1 LFLFKEYK
9 VQPYTDI
16 PVFVINLD
24 NSTERL
30 ESAQKQLTA
39 MGIAMERFPA
49 VYGKHLTLQQV
60 EDCYDV
66 DLNRIKFRRPLSPGE
81 IGCYLSHRSLW
92 QKMVEQNI
100 AVAIVLE
107 DDIDVEVGF
116 PDVIQQL
123 RRLQGWDM
131 IKLSDDRDGKGDQ
144 ALPLDDT
151 YRLVNFHKVPNC
163 TTGYAI
169 SLSGAKKLLTR
180 KKFYRPVDVDLQ
192 FYNEVDLTLYSILP
206 YTIWPSSRFNSEI
219 DQMSSGSRKRDTSF
233 LRNLHYRVSLGLLRI
248 TRVSGK
254 LSEIKVDW

>member
-1 LFLFKEYK
+1 M
-9 VQPYTDI
+9 QPYTDI

-24 NSTERL
+24 GSVDRL
-30 ESAQKQLTA
+30 ESAQKQLRA

-49 VYGKHLTLQQV
+49 IYGKSLTLQQV
-60 EDCYDV
+60 EDCYDT
-66 DLNRIKFRRPLSPGE
+66 DLNRTKFRRPLSPGE
-81 IGCYLSHRSLW
+81 IGCYLSHRALW
-92 QKMVEQNI
+92 QKMVNENI
-100 AVAIVLE
+100 EVAIVLE
-107 DDIDVEVGF
+107 DDIEVEAGF

-180 KKFYRPVDVDLQ
+180 QKFYRPVDVDLQ
-192 FYNEVDLTLYSILP
+192 FYNEVNLTLYSILP
-206 YTIWPSSRFNSEI
+206 YTIWPSSQFDSEI
-219 DQMSSGSRKRDTSF
+219 DQMSGGNRKRYTSF
-233 LRNLHYRVSLGLLRI
+233 FRNLQYRVALGALRL
-248 TRVSGK
+248 TRVSGN